1 MRKIALSTTFG
12 YVLLLFF
19 AMPSIVM
26 AQNQAGK
33 TVEFEL
39 KDGDRVVFLGNSL
52 FESDKNGYLELALTT
67 RWPDKKVTFRNL
79 GWEGDNVFG
88 QARSH
93 FTNPPTAYE
102 TLMQQITAAKPT
114 IIFIAYG
121 GVEAQD
127 GAAGL
132 DKFKDGLNK
141 LLDKT
146 DELGAKAI
154 LLSPIPVLSGIPA
167 DILESRNKDL
177 QLYAKAIADIAKARD
192 KQFID
197 LYNPVT
203 DFQKQTKVSEDGI
216 HLNEAGYY
224 LLATALEHG
233 LGLVSQPQVI
243 NLQVLK
249 SGLEA
254 AAPVKIFPSEAQQ
267 MKFTIAESYLPLPLL
282 AAELSKIEQKRT
294 IKIGGLKK
302 GFYTL
307 TADNVPLIT
316 ASAKSWET
324 GIEIKQGGVFDQ
336 TKQIQHLINKKND
349 LFFQQY
355 RPWNETYITGFRAY
369 EQGRHKEGLA
379 DLEYIMVWLENQIYL
394 NSAPKSIVYQ
404 IVTVK

>member
-1 MRKIALSTTFG
+1 MKKITLSTKFG

-19 AMPSIVM
+19 TMPFIVP

-33 TVEFEL
+33 DGGFEL

-52 FESDKNGYLELALTT
+52 FESDKSGYLEFALTT
-67 RWPDKKVTFRNL
+67 RWPDKRVTFRNL

-102 TLMQQITAAKPT
+102 TLMLQITAAKPT
-114 IIFIAYG
+114 VIFIAYG
-121 GVEAQD
+121 GVESQD
-127 GAAGL
+127 GEAGR
-132 DKFKDGLNK
+132 DKFKEGLNK

-154 LLSPIPVLSGIPA
+154 LLSPIPVFSGIPA
-167 DILESRNKDL
+167 DVLESRNKDL
-177 QLYAKAIADIAKARD
+177 QLYTNDITDVAKARE

-197 LYNPVT
+197 IYNPMAN
-203 DFQKQTKVSEDGI
+203 FQKQTKISEDGV

-224 LLATALEHG
+224 LLATALEQG
-233 LGLVSQPQVI
+233 LGLASQSQAVNIQV
-243 NLQVLK
+243 VK
-249 SGLEA
+249 SGLEVV
-254 AAPVKIFPSEAQQ
+254 APVKISRGEAQQ
-267 MKFTIAESYLPLPLL
+267 RKFTIEESYLPLPLP
-282 AAELSKIEQKRT
+282 AAELPEIAQKRT
-294 IKIGGLKK
+294 IKISGLKK

-307 TADNVPLIT
+307 TADSAPVIT
-316 ASAKSWET
+316 ASAKSWEA
-324 GIEIKQGGVFDQ
+324 GVEIRQRGVFDQ
-336 TKQIQHLINKKND
+336 AGQVRDLIKKKND

-369 EQGRHKEGLA
+369 EQGRHKEGLV
-379 DLEYIMVWLENQIYL
+379 DLGPIMVWLENQIYL
-394 NSAPKSIVYQ
+394 NSRPKSIVYQ

>member
-19 AMPSIVM
+19 AMPFIVT
-26 AQNQAGK
+26 AQNQVGK
-33 TVEFEL
+33 VGGFEL
-39 KDGDRVVFLGNSL
+39 KDSDRVIFLGNSL

-127 GAAGL
+127 GVAGL

-146 DELGAKAI
+146 DELGAKAV
-154 LLSPIPVLSGIPA
+154 LLSPIPVLSGISA

-177 QLYAKAIADIAKARD
+177 QLYAKAITDIANVRD
-192 KQFID
+192 KQFVD

-203 DFQKQTKVSEDGI
+203 DFQKQAKISEDGI

-224 LLATALEHG
+224 LIATALEHG

-243 NLQVLK
+243 NVQVVK

-254 AAPVKIFPSEAQQ
+254 ATPAKIFPSEAQQ

-282 AAELSKIEQKRT
+282 AAELPKIEQKRT

-307 TADNVPLIT
+307 TADNVPVIT
-316 ASAKSWET
+316 ASAKSWEA

-336 TKQIQHLINKKND
+336 TKQIQYLINKKND

-394 NSAPKSIVYQ
+394 NSTPKSIVYQ

>member
-19 AMPSIVM
+19 AIPSIVM

-39 KDGDRVVFLGNSL
+39 KDSDRVVFLGNSL

-154 LLSPIPVLSGIPA
+154 LLSPIPVLSGIPV

-203 DFQKQTKVSEDGI
+203 DFQKQAKISEDGI
-216 HLNEAGYY
+216 HLNEVGYY
-224 LLATALEHG
+224 LMATALENG

-243 NLQVLK
+243 NIQVVK

-254 AAPVKIFPSEAQQ
+254 ATPAKIVPSEAQQ

-282 AAELSKIEQKRT
+282 AAELPKIEQKRT
-294 IKIGGLKK
+294 VKIGGLKK

-307 TADNVPLIT
+307 IADNVPVIT
-316 ASAKSWET
+316 ASEKSWGA

>member
-1 MRKIALSTTFG
+1 MRKITLSTKFG
-12 YVLLLFF
+12 YILLLFF
-19 AMPSIVM
+19 AMPFIVT
-26 AQNQAGK
+26 AQNQAAK
-33 TVEFEL
+33 TGEFEL
-39 KDGDRVVFLGNSL
+39 KDNDRVVFLGNSL

-67 RWPDKKVTFRNL
+67 RWPDKKATFRNL

-102 TLMQQITAAKPT
+102 TLIQQITTAKPT

-127 GAAGL
+127 GVAGL
-132 DKFKDGLNK
+132 DKFKDGLSK

-203 DFQKQTKVSEDGI
+203 EFQKQTKISEDGI

-243 NLQVLK
+243 NIQVVK

-254 AAPVKIFPSEAQQ
+254 ATPAKIFPSEAKQ

-282 AAELSKIEQKRT
+282 VAELPKIEQKRT

-307 TADNVPLIT
+307 TADNVPVIT
-316 ASAKSWET
+316 ASAKSWEA
-324 GIEIKQGGVFDQ
+324 GIEIKLGGVFDQ

-394 NSAPKSIVYQ
+394 NSVPKSIVYQ
-404 IVTVK
+404 IVEVK